1 MPRKKAGPTN
11 AETHQELAKEIK
23 NRTRVEEETK
33 KNETGSNSMTKAM
46 KEIDDYLLDET

>member
-23 NRTRVEEETK
+23 KRIHVEEETK
-33 KNETGSNSMTKAM
+33 KESGSNSLTKAM
-46 KEIDDYLLDET
+46 KEIDDYILDET